1 MSGSTVILW
10 VLSIFPLLLA
20 LVLLNYAARAF
31 RNKHLGGG
39 LSRLVIALLFLTV
52 GLLAA
57 MISLSVQGFRVL
69 TSEQLAATVE
79 VQKLGEQ
86 RFQTVFTFPDG
97 VVKTFELAGDEFSVE
112 AKIVKWHPWANFI
125 GLQTAYELDRVSGR
139 YTLLDDEQTQPRTVY
154 SLGRDRAVNLFSLSQ
169 RLPALS
175 TLIDAQYGSSTF
187 TPANEESRY
196 EVRVST
202 TGLLVRE
209 VTEIN

>member
-1 MSGSTVILW
+1 MSGSEVILW
-10 VLSIFPLLLA
+10 GLSILPILLA
-20 LVLLNYAARAF
+20 FILLSYAFRAF

-39 LSRLVIALLFLTV
+39 LSRILIALLFLLV

-57 MISLSVQGFRVL
+57 VIGLGVQGFRTL

-79 VQKLGEQ
+79 VQEIAEQ

-97 VVKTFELAGDEFSVE
+97 EVKTFELAGDEFSVE
-112 AKIVKWHPWANFI
+112 AKIVKWQPWANFM
-125 GLQTAYELDRVSGR
+125 GLQTAYKLDRVSGR

-154 SLGRDRAVNLFSLSQ
+154 SLGQTRVLDLFSLSQ

-187 TPANEESRY
+187 IPINDKSRY

-202 TGLLVRE
+202 TGLLIRE
-209 VTEIN
+209 ITEVD

>member
-1 MSGSTVILW
+1 MSESTVILW
-10 VLSIFPLLLA
+10 VLSILPILVA
-20 LVLLNYAARAF
+20 LVLLSYAARAF

-39 LSRLVIALLFLTV
+39 LSRFIIALLFLSV

-57 MISLSVQGFRVL
+57 VIGLGVQGFRTL

-86 RFQTVFTFPDG
+86 RFQAVFTFPDG
-97 VVKTFELAGDEFSVE
+97 EVKTFELAGDEFSVE
-112 AKIVKWHPWANFI
+112 ANIVKWHPWANFV

-154 SLGRDRAVNLFSLSQ
+154 SLGQNQAVNLFSLSQ
-169 RLPALS
+169 RLPGLS

-187 TPANEESRY
+187 TPANDESRY

-209 VTEIN
+209 VTEN

>member
-1 MSGSTVILW
+1 MSGSSIILW

-20 LVLLNYAARAF
+20 LVLLNYAAKAF

-39 LSRLVIALLFLTV
+39 VVRLVVALLFLSV
-52 GLLAA
+52 ALLAA
-57 MISLSVQGFRVL
+57 VLGLSVQGFRAL

-79 VQKLGEQ
+79 VQKLDEQ
-86 RFQTVFTFPDG
+86 RFQATFTFPDG
-97 VVKTFELAGDEFSVE
+97 EIKTFELAGDEFSVE
-112 AKIVKWHPWANFI
+112 ANVVKWHPWANFI

-154 SLGRDRAVNLFSLSQ
+154 SLGQNRVVDLFSSSQ
-169 RLPALS
+169 SLPGLS

-187 TPANEESRY
+187 TPADDEGRY

-202 TGLLVRE
+202 TGLLIRE
-209 VTEIN
+209 VIRAD

>member
-1 MSGSTVILW
+1 MSESTVILW
-10 VLSIFPLLLA
+10 VLSILPILLA
-20 LVLLNYAARAF
+20 LVLLSYAARAF
-31 RNKHLGGG
+31 RNRHLGGG
-39 LSRLVIALLFLTV
+39 LGRLVIALLFLAV

-57 MISLSVQGFRVL
+57 VIGLGVQGFRTL

-86 RFQTVFTFPDG
+86 RFQAVFTFPDG
-97 VVKTFELAGDEFSVE
+97 EVKTFELAGDEFSVE
-112 AKIVKWHPWANFI
+112 ANIVKWHPWANFV

-154 SLGRDRAVNLFSLSQ
+154 SLGQNQAVNLFSLSQ
-169 RLPALS
+169 RLPGLS

-187 TPANEESRY
+187 TPANDESRY

-209 VTEIN
+209 VTEN

>member
-1 MSGSTVILW
+1 MSGSSIILW
-10 VLSIFPLLLA
+10 VLSIFPFLLA
-20 LVLLNYAARAF
+20 LVLLNYAGKAF

-39 LSRLVIALLFLTV
+39 VVRLVIALLFLSI

-57 MISLSVQGFRVL
+57 VLGLSVQGFRTL
-69 TSEQLAATVE
+69 ISEQLAATVE
-79 VQKLGEQ
+79 VKQLDEQ
-86 RFQTVFTFPDG
+86 RFQATFTFPDG
-97 VVKTFELAGDEFSVE
+97 EVKTFELAGDEFSVE

-154 SLGRDRAVNLFSLSQ
+154 SLGRTQVVNLFSLSQ
-169 RLPALS
+169 SLLGLS

-187 TPANEESRY
+187 TPANDESRY

-209 VTEIN
+209 VTEVD

>member
-1 MSGSTVILW
+1 MSESTVILW
-10 VLSIFPLLLA
+10 VLSIFPVLLA
-20 LVLLNYAARAF
+20 LVLFSYAVRAF

-39 LSRLVIALLFLTV
+39 VSRLVIALLFLSLGV
-52 GLLAA
+52 LAA
-57 MISLSVQGFRVL
+57 VIALGVQGFRVL

-79 VQKLGEQ
+79 VQELGAQ
-86 RFQTVFTFPDG
+86 RFQAVFTFPDG

-112 AKIVKWHPWANFI
+112 AKVVKWHPWANFM

-139 YTLLDDEQTQPRTVY
+139 YTLLDDEQTEPRTVY
-154 SLGRDRAVNLFSLSQ
+154 SLGRTRNVDLFSLSQ

-187 TPANEESRY
+187 IPVNDKSRY

-202 TGLLVRE
+202 TGLLIRE
-209 VTEIN
+209 ITEVE

>member
-1 MSGSTVILW
+1 MSGSAVILW
-10 VLSIFPLLLA
+10 VLSIIPILLA
-20 LVLLNYAARAF
+20 LVLLSYAARAF
-31 RNKHLGGG
+31 RNKHFGGG
-39 LSRLVIALLFLTV
+39 FGRFVIALLFLSV

-57 MISLSVQGFRVL
+57 TIGLGIQGFRVL

-79 VQKLGEQ
+79 VEKLGEQ
-86 RFQTVFTFPDG
+86 RFQAVFTFPDG
-97 VVKTFELAGDEFSVE
+97 EIKTFELAGDEFSVE
-112 AKIVKWHPWANFI
+112 AKIVKWHPWANFM

-139 YTLLDDEQTQPRTVY
+139 YTLLDDEQTRPRTVY
-154 SLGRDRAVNLFSLSQ
+154 SLGQTQAVNLFSLSQ
-169 RLPALS
+169 RLPGLS

-187 TPANEESRY
+187 TPANDESRY